1 MDSTLSGYQAEICRY
16 TFVIELCGLQPYVI
30 TIRLYI
36 CLVFLTEWLHAK
48 VSLSKEHQTHTQ
60 TDCNDIPEDGL
71 KNGTETCKGKFLI
84 VFNVNFSDF

>member
-1 MDSTLSGYQAEICRY
+1 MDSTLSSYQVGDLLLYARY
-16 TFVIELCGLQPYVI
+16 GIVRFAALCHCNPSVYVSGAPY
-30 TIRLYI
+30 
-36 CLVFLTEWLHAK
+36 FN
-48 VSLSKEHQTHTQ
+48 KEHQTHTQ